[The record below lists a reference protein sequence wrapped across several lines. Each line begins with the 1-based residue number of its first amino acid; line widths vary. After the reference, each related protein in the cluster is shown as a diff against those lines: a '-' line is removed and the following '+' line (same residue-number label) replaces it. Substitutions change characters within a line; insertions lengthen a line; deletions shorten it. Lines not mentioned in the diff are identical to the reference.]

1 MTDERR
7 TAHPKDAGLRDL
19 EDGEIQTDGSV
30 CEDQI
35 AHDDPPPAAPAR
47 VSPSGEKS
55 KEAPRATSL
64 LPELLQKM
72 SAMID
77 ALLESADR
85 QNKTNGMITEEL
97 RSIGADVRT
106 RALEPGLFRKP
117 APRLDPLALN
127 FTTPVGSSS
136 QPRQQH
142 PSADAKDGRF
152 VLLPQARRE
161 KAKIGDEPIE
171 VDDDDEDL
179 ARQVMPDTELTEPER
194 ARQAAARGRNTYHRQ
209 AASQE
214 FPVIDD
220 DSLAGRDV
228 DNAELLKVEAA
239 RQAAVRAKRVDR
251 QKTTQKS
258 TQKST
263 NSERARRILEDEEN
277 VEWVELTEA
286 AEEKLTDRP
295 EGRAAVRAQ
304 QDEMAEF
311 RASLSKTTAE
321 LKTIRSQMHRATSK
335 APELDLIL
343 EQAQH
348 TPFSARITKARSKFQ

>member
-1 MTDERR
+1 FRPPQFGARRRVLKASYSEEPPRRDPDTDTMTDERR
-7 TAHPKDAGLRDL
+7 TADPKDAGLGDL
-19 EDGEIQTDGSV
+19 EDGEIQTDGNV
-30 CEDQI
+30 REDQT

-72 SAMID
+72 SVTLD

-85 QNKTNGMITEEL
+85 QNKTNGTITEEL

-106 RALEPGLFRKP
+106 RVLEPLFRKP

-127 FTTPVGSSS
+127 FTTPVGSSNR
-136 QPRQQH
+136 PRQQH
-142 PSADAKDGRF
+142 PSADAKDGRS
-152 VLLPQARRE
+152 VLLAQARRE

-171 VDDDDEDL
+171 VDNDDEDL
-179 ARQVMPDTELTEPER
+179 ARQVVPDTELTEPER

-228 DNAELLKVEAA
+228 DNAELLEAEAA
-239 RQAAVRAKRVDR
+239 RQAALRANRVDR
-251 QKTTQKS
+251 QKTTR
-258 TQKST
+258 KST
-263 NSERARRILEDEEN
+263 NSERARRISEEEEN

-286 AEEKLTDRP
+286 AEGKPTDRP
-295 EGRAAVRAQ
+295 AGRAAVRSQ

-311 RASLSKTTAE
+311 RASLSKTTTE
-321 LKTIRSQMHRATSK
+321 
-335 APELDLIL
+335 
-343 EQAQH
+343 
-348 TPFSARITKARSKFQ
+348 